1 MRITNTSLEQN
12 KVVRSWE
19 HVTMKETNQH
29 EFYVSWEKCAE
40 AIELTNIDYTV
51 RRWTCSIKEFKR
63 AESVSTY
70 WHWKRN
76 LSPVLRLNNLL
87 DLVPFVLYN
96 WHQLQEVY
104 TTGLRR
110 ARTVYC
116 RLERGEIKRWLVC
129 GLWPRRSDPIGCLS
143 MQVPQLHVQLEIVN
157 LSLGFVQK
165 WSSDLDGMCN
175 NLLRQRYQ
183 EVV

>member
-1 MRITNTSLEQN
+1 MNSMFLGENVQEQVNLRILIIQYEGELVQLKNANAQN
-12 KVVRSWE
+12 LQR
-19 HVTMKETNQH
+19 
-29 EFYVSWEKCAE
+29 
-40 AIELTNIDYTV
+40 L
-51 RRWTCSIKEFKR
+51 
-63 AESVSTY
+63 VSTY

-76 LSPVLRLNNLL
+76 LSPVLRLNNLP

-129 GLWPRRSDPIGCLS
+129 GLWPRRSDPIDRLS

-157 LSLGFVQK
+157 LSLGFVQNG
-165 WSSDLDGMCN
+165 LVILMAFAAIC
-175 NLLRQRYQ
+175 RQRYQ
-183 EVV
+183 EVD